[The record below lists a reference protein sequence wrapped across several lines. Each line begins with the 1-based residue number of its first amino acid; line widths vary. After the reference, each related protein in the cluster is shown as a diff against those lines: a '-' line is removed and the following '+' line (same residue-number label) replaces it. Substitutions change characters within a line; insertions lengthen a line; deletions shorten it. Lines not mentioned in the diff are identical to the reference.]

1 MKRPATRYVTV
12 GGAEIAYQI
21 MGTGPPDLI
30 WVRGFG
36 HIDMQWE
43 SPVFAEYLKNLASM
57 SRLILFD
64 RRGTGASEAVADN
77 AFPTWEDF
85 ADDVGE
91 VLDAA
96 RSEQAVV
103 FGEGDGGGLALLFT
117 AMHPQRVSALILANT
132 TARMLSAPDYPMGI
146 TPEAADAMV
155 EMLRSAWGTP
165 ELVHGEFPSRVHDPE
180 FVEWVARM
188 TRASAT
194 PKTAAA
200 QLRYSFE
207 FDAREALPLVLVPT
221 LVVHNQNPFIP
232 IAMGGYLAARIDG
245 AKFVELPGADFFL
258 ATSDDAMTEIA
269 EFLTGSRPTPEIGR
283 ILATVLFTDIVDS
296 TQRAVAEGD
305 QRWAELLDA
314 HHKAV
319 RSELKRYGGVEIDTA
334 GDGFFVT
341 FDGPA
346 RAIRCACAIRDSV
359 DSLGLQIR
367 AGVHTGE
374 VEQSAEGLR
383 GLAVHIGARV
393 GAAAGAGEVL
403 VSRTVADLVAG
414 SDLTLADRGE
424 YDLKGVPGPW
434 RLFAVEG

>member
-1 MKRPATRYVTV
+1 M
-12 GGAEIAYQI
+12 AYQI

-43 SPVFAEYLKNLASM
+43 SPVFAEYFKNLASM

-64 RRGTGASEAVADN
+64 RRGTGASEPVSGD

-85 ADDVGE
+85 SDDVRV
-91 VLDAA
+91 VLDATE
-96 RSEQAVV
+96 SEQAVV
-103 FGEGDGGGLALLFT
+103 LGECDGGGLALLFT
-117 AMHPQRVSALILANT
+117 AMHPQRVSALIFANT
-132 TARMLSAPDYPMGI
+132 TARMASAPDYPIGI
-146 TPEAADAMV
+146 APEVADTMV
-155 EMLRSAWGTP
+155 EMLRSAWGAP
-165 ELVHGEFPSRVHDPE
+165 EFVQGEFPSRVQDPE
-180 FVEWVARM
+180 FVEWLARM

-194 PKTAAA
+194 PKSAAA
-200 QLRYSFE
+200 QIRYSFE
-207 FDAREALPLVLVPT
+207 NFDAREALPLVQVPT
-221 LVVHNQNPFIP
+221 LVLHNQNLFIP
-232 IAMGGYLAARIDG
+232 IAMGRYLAERIDG

-258 ATSDDAMTEIA
+258 ATSDDAMAEIA
-269 EFLTGSRPTPEIGR
+269 EFLTGSRPAPEIDR
-283 ILATVLFTDIVDS
+283 ILATVLFTDIVGS

-314 HHKAV
+314 HHEAV
-319 RSELKRYGGVEIDTA
+319 RSELKRYGGIEVDTA

-359 DSLGLQIR
+359 DSLGLRIR

-374 VEQSAEGLR
+374 VEQSDEGLR

-393 GAAAGAGEVL
+393 GAAAGAGEVF

-414 SDLTLADRGE
+414 SGLTLSDRGE

>member
-1 MKRPATRYVTV
+1 MR
-12 GGAEIAYQI
+12 
-21 MGTGPPDLI
+21 
-30 WVRGFG
+30 
-36 HIDMQWE
+36 
-43 SPVFAEYLKNLASM
+43 
-57 SRLILFD
+57 
-64 RRGTGASEAVADN
+64 
-77 AFPTWEDF
+77 
-85 ADDVGE
+85 
-91 VLDAA
+91 
-96 RSEQAVV
+96 
-103 FGEGDGGGLALLFT
+103 
-117 AMHPQRVSALILANT
+117 ALILANT

-146 TPEAADAMV
+146 APDEADAMV

-165 ELVHGEFPSRVHDPE
+165 EFVQGEFPSRVHDPE

-200 QLRYSFE
+200 QLRYGFE
-207 FDAREALPLVLVPT
+207 FDAREALPLVQVPT
-221 LVVHNQNPFIP
+221 LVLHNQNLFIP
-232 IAMGGYLAARIDG
+232 IFMGRYLAERIDG
-245 AKFVELPGADFFL
+245 PKFVELLGADFFL
-258 ATSDDAMTEIA
+258 ATSDDAMAEIA
-269 EFLTGSRPTPEIGR
+269 EFLTGSRPAPEIDR
-283 ILATVLFTDIVDS
+283 ILATVLFTDIVGS

-346 RAIRCACAIRDSV
+346 RAIRCACAIRESV

-374 VEQSAEGLR
+374 VERSDEGLR

-393 GAAAGAGEVL
+393 GAAAGAGEVF

-414 SDLTLADRGE
+414 SGITLSDRGE

>member
-64 RRGTGASEAVADN
+64 RRGTGASEAISEN

-85 ADDVGE
+85 ADDVRA

-96 RSEQAVV
+96 GSEQAVV
-103 FGEGDGGGLALLFT
+103 FGEADGGGLALLFT
-117 AMHPQRVSALILANT
+117 AIHPQRVSALILANT
-132 TARMLSAPDYPMGI
+132 TARMLSAPDYLMGI
-146 TPEAADAMV
+146 APDEADAMV

-165 ELVHGEFPSRVHDPE
+165 EFVQGEFPSRVHDPE

-200 QLRYSFE
+200 QLRYGFE
-207 FDAREALPLVLVPT
+207 FDAREALPLVQVPT
-221 LVVHNQNPFIP
+221 LVLHNQNLFIP
-232 IAMGGYLAARIDG
+232 IAMGRYLAERIDG
-245 AKFVELPGADFFL
+245 AKFVELLGADFFL
-258 ATSDDAMTEIA
+258 ATSDDAMAEIT
-269 EFLTGSRPTPEIGR
+269 EFLTGSRPAPEIDR
-283 ILATVLFTDIVDS
+283 ILATVLFTDIVGS

-346 RAIRCACAIRDSV
+346 RAIRCACAIRESV

-374 VEQSAEGLR
+374 VERSDEGLR

-393 GAAAGAGEVL
+393 GAAAGAGEVF

-414 SDLTLADRGE
+414 SGITLSDRGE